1 MNEIKR
7 RPDFFIVGA
16 PKCGTTAMNDYLR
29 RHPHIFMPERKDTT
43 FFGSDLHFRQPRISN
58 EAYQLLFRGANGAKR
73 VGETSVWYLYSK
85 KAAEEI
91 KAFSPD
97 ASIVVMLR
105 NPVDM
110 LYAQHSEF
118 FYNLNEDIPSFE
130 GALDAEEDRKRG
142 ERIPTQAHLVE
153 GLFYRETAK
162 YAEQLERY
170 FDVFGREKVH
180 IIIFDDF
187 KRDTARIFCET
198 LEFLDVDSS
207 FRPEFPII
215 NRNKTFRHLSL
226 QKFFISPPTL
236 LTSFLNTI
244 TPHPFQGRVF
254 VRLMKMI
261 NTRYINRPPLD
272 PAVRRRLQAEFQP
285 EVQRLAELLGRDLS
299 SWSSL

>member
-1 MNEIKR
+1 
-7 RPDFFIVGA
+7 
-16 PKCGTTAMNDYLR
+16 MNDYLR

-43 FFGSDLHFRQPRISN
+43 FFGSDLNFLQPRISS

-97 ASIVVMLR
+97 ARIVVMLR

-118 FYNLNEDIPSFE
+118 LYNLNEDIISFE
-130 GALDAEEDRKRG
+130 EALAAEEDRKQG
-142 ERIPTQAHLVE
+142 KRIPKQAHLVE

-170 FDVFGREKVH
+170 FDVFGRKKIH

-187 KRDTARIFCET
+187 KRDTARMFCET
-198 LEFLDVDSS
+198 LAFLNVDSS
-207 FRPEFPII
+207 FRPEFRVI
-215 NRNKTFRHLSL
+215 NRNKTFRHRSL
-226 QKFFISPPTL
+226 QGFFIAPPRL
-236 LTSFLNTI
+236 LTKILTKI
-244 TPHPFQGRVF
+244 TPYPLQGRLF
-254 VRLMKMI
+254 VRFMKV
-261 NTRYINRPPLD
+261 NTRYVNRPPLN
-272 PAVRRRLQAEFQP
+272 PALRGRLQAEFQP
-285 EVQRLAELLGRDLS
+285 QVKKLGKLIGRDLS
-299 SWSSL
+299 SWCNS